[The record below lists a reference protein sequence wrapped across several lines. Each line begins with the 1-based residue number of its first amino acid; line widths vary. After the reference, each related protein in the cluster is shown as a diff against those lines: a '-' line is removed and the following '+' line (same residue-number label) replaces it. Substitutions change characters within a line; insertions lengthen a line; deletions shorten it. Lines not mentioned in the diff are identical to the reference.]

1 MAQSSKFLRL
11 DEDILMEFMYH
22 DQHVDYVDD
31 AKIEN
36 DDNGS
41 QFKFLNTISN
51 DPSSSRFLIH
61 ELGADVVNFSV
72 KIQDGYVFIN
82 DFSSRQLI
90 LKNGKT
96 YKFNLS
102 DSSIDNISGFSI
114 NGSTTQLI
122 GNTYI
127 YTPGTNGKFQYEYEN
142 ISGDASTGGE
152 INVGNRAN
160 PLFAEPEQETGNS
173 IKTATGE
180 VGRYYGVP
188 SQYDGKWGLIKN
200 SLGYL
205 DSSEWNGTDSSLSN
219 VSDNIVGDVWY
230 DTIRL
235 HLKTGFSFS
244 ARGKEGFM
252 FQVKIKRNSGVYNY
266 FTSIVYLNHSNFE
279 ISNPNSFVLG
289 DTSYSKYIQI
299 KVPSLIH
306 FQDSTKNKDFHDA
319 FFGTGQDATSG
330 SNNYEI
336 SLKLINSIV
345 EENGNEYVNVE
356 DTVDTTVSREDEYL
370 DISANIEE
378 VAGMD
383 YFQVYG
389 TKDGSRQGFENYI
402 NRRLQT
408 TSDDIII
415 FHDIELSE
423 QIGLD
428 FLDTSSMTFTQTAN
442 YEAPIP
448 FRPIIFNA
456 GIASSFYIRHTMRIY
471 NETDNT
477 QIIKVATMTSY
488 NTKKYGTR
496 MEKINIRN
504 VDPTIIYNKLPNTTV
519 NRELNQFVNSIRPT
533 VGETKYVPVA
543 LDTYGILASINNVST
558 DLTESEAIG
567 EIKFVEEG
575 DASITLSNVSD
586 NFIKFIIGKTVGSGQ
601 TKVVSLVSAEN
612 IVLIIKSG
620 KSEKRIMH
628 DPSFPNVD
636 LGLGE
641 VFFKIPKLT
650 AQGLYNATT
659 DGMVNGKFYINIK
672 NGETE
677 SLLFHGKV
685 KTI

>member
-11 DEDILMEFMYH
+11 DDDILMEFMYH
-22 DQHVDYVDD
+22 DQNIDYVDD
-31 AKIEN
+31 ARIEN

-41 QFKFLNTISN
+41 QFKFLNTEANN
-51 DPSSSRFLIH
+51 DSASRFLIH

-82 DFSSRQLI
+82 DFASRQLV

-102 DSSIDNISGFSI
+102 DPTIDNINGFTI
-114 NGSTTQLI
+114 NGSTTQLL
-122 GNTYI
+122 GNTFV
-127 YTPGTNGKFQYEYEN
+127 YTPGANGKFEYSYEN
-142 ISGDASTGGE
+142 LAGDSVRGGE

-188 SQYDGKWGLIKN
+188 SEYDGKWALLKN
-200 SLGYL
+200 DLGYL
-205 DSSEWNGTDSSLSN
+205 DSSTWNGTDSSLAN

-235 HLKTGFSFS
+235 HLKTGFSFA

-252 FQVKIKRNSGVYNY
+252 FQVKVKRESGVYNY

-306 FQDSTKNKDFHDA
+306 FDDTTKNEDFHDA
-319 FFGTGQDATSG
+319 FFGSGADALLNSA
-330 SNNYEI
+330 NYEI
-336 SLKLINSIV
+336 SLKLINTIT
-345 EENGNEYVNVE
+345 EENGFEYINVE
-356 DTVDTTVSREDEYL
+356 DTLDTTVAMEDEYL

-378 VAGMD
+378 VEDMD

-402 NRRLQT
+402 NTRLQT
-408 TSDDIII
+408 SSDDIII
-415 FHDIELSE
+415 FHDIEVSE

-456 GIASSFYIRHTMRIY
+456 SIASSFYIRHTMRIY

-496 MEKINIRN
+496 MEKINLRN

-519 NRELNQFVNSIRPT
+519 NRELNQFVNSIRPS

-543 LDTYGILASINNVST
+543 LDTYGILASATNVKT
-558 DLTESEAIG
+558 DLTEVE
-567 EIKFVEEG
+567 ELDNIKFFEEG
-575 DASITLSNVSD
+575 EATVRLSKVSD
-586 NFIKFIIGKTVGSGQ
+586 NFVKFNIAQPDGEDK
-601 TKVVSLVSAEN
+601 KAVSLVSAEN
-612 IVLIIKSG
+612 IILIIKSG
-620 KSEKRIMH
+620 SIEKRIPH
-628 DPSFPNVD
+628 DPSFPNID

-641 VFFKIPKLT
+641 VFFKIPKDT
-650 AQGLYNATT
+650 AVRFDRKDANAKS
-659 DGMVNGKFYINIK
+659 DNFYINIK

-677 SLLFHGKV
+677 SLLYYGKV
-685 KTI
+685 DII

>member
-11 DEDILMEFMYH
+11 DDDILMEFMYH
-22 DQHVDYVDD
+22 DQNIDYVDD

-41 QFKFLNTISN
+41 QFKFLNTEASN
-51 DPSSSRFLIH
+51 DSASRFLIH

-82 DFSSRQLI
+82 DFASRQLV

-102 DSSIDNISGFSI
+102 DSTIDNIAGFTI

-122 GNTYI
+122 GNTYV
-127 YTPGTNGKFQYEYEN
+127 YTPGTNGRFEYLYEN
-142 ISGDASTGGE
+142 LAGDTFKGGE

-188 SQYDGKWGLIKN
+188 SNSDGKWALLKN
-200 SLGYL
+200 DLAYL
-205 DSSEWNGTDSSLSN
+205 DNSQWNGTDSSLAN
-219 VSDNIVGDVWY
+219 VDDNIVGDVWY

-235 HLKTGFSFS
+235 HLKTGFSFA

-252 FQVKIKRNSGVYNY
+252 FQVKVKRESGVYNY

-299 KVPSLIH
+299 KVPSLIY
-306 FQDSTKNKDFHDA
+306 FDVSTKNKDFHDA
-319 FFGTGQDATSG
+319 FFGENEDAILDST
-330 SNNYEI
+330 NYEI
-336 SLKLINSIV
+336 SLKLINTLTEEGNV
-345 EENGNEYVNVE
+345 EYINVE
-356 DTVDTTVSREDEYL
+356 DTIDVTVSREDEYL
-370 DISANIEE
+370 DIAANIEE
-378 VAGMD
+378 VEDMD

-402 NRRLQT
+402 NGRIQT
-408 TSDDIII
+408 SSDDIII
-415 FHDIELSE
+415 FHDIEVSE

-456 GIASSFYIRHTMRIY
+456 SIASSFYIRHTMRIY

-496 MEKINIRN
+496 MEKINLRN

-519 NRELNQFVNSIRPT
+519 NRELNQFVNSIRPS

-543 LDTYGILASINNVST
+543 LDTYGILASATNVTT
-558 DLTESEAIG
+558 DLTESE
-567 EIKFVEEG
+567 ELDNIKFFEEG
-575 DASITLSNVSD
+575 KATISLSKVSD
-586 NFIKFIIGKTVGSGQ
+586 NFVKFNIAQPFGDDK
-601 TKVVSLVSAEN
+601 KAVSLVSAEN

-620 KSEKRIMH
+620 ATEQRMTH
-628 DPSFPNVD
+628 DPSFPNID

-641 VFFKIPKLT
+641 VFFKIPKTT
-650 AQGLYNATT
+650 AVRFDKT
-659 DGMVNGKFYINIK
+659 DTNKFEDKFYINIK

-677 SLLFHGKV
+677 SLLYHGKV
-685 KTI
+685 EII

>member
-11 DEDILMEFMYH
+11 DDDILMEFMYH
-22 DQHVDYVDD
+22 DQNVDYVDD

-41 QFKFLNTISN
+41 QFKFLNTEASN
-51 DPSSSRFLIH
+51 DSASRFLIH

-82 DFSSRQLI
+82 DFASRQLV

-102 DSSIDNISGFSI
+102 DSSIDNIAGFTI

-122 GNTYI
+122 GNTYT
-127 YTPGTNGKFQYEYEN
+127 YTPGTNGRFEYSYEN
-142 ISGDASTGGE
+142 LAGDTFKGGE

-188 SQYDGKWGLIKN
+188 SNSDGKWALLKN
-200 SLGYL
+200 DLAYL
-205 DSSEWNGTDSSLSN
+205 DSSSWNGTDSSLAN
-219 VSDNIVGDVWY
+219 VDDNIVGDVWY

-235 HLKTGFSFS
+235 HLKTGFSFA

-252 FQVKIKRNSGVYNY
+252 FQVKAKRESGVYNY

-299 KVPSLIH
+299 KVPSLIY
-306 FQDSTKNKDFHDA
+306 FDVSTKNKDFHDA
-319 FFGTGQDATSG
+319 FFGENEDAILDST
-330 SNNYEI
+330 NYEI
-336 SLKLINSIV
+336 SLKLINTLT
-345 EENGNEYVNVE
+345 EEGDIEYINVE
-356 DTVDTTVSREDEYL
+356 DTIDVTVSKEDEYL
-370 DISANIEE
+370 DIAANIEE
-378 VAGMD
+378 VEDMD

-402 NRRLQT
+402 NGRIQT
-408 TSDDIII
+408 SSDDIII
-415 FHDIELSE
+415 FHDIEVSE

-448 FRPIIFNA
+448 FRPIIFNS

-496 MEKINIRN
+496 MEKINLRN
-504 VDPTIIYNKLPNTTV
+504 VDPTVIYNKLPNTTV
-519 NRELNQFVNSIRPT
+519 NRELNQFVNSIRPS

-543 LDTYGILASINNVST
+543 LDTYGILASATNVTT
-558 DLTESEAIG
+558 DLTESEELDNI
-567 EIKFVEEG
+567 EFFEEG
-575 DASITLSNVSD
+575 KATISLSKVSD
-586 NFIKFIIGKTVGSGQ
+586 NFVKFNIAQPSGDD
-601 TKVVSLVSAEN
+601 KKAVSLVSAEN

-620 KSEKRIMH
+620 TVEQRVVH
-628 DPSFPNVD
+628 DPSFPNID

-641 VFFKIPKLT
+641 VFFKIPKTT
-650 AQGLYNATT
+650 AVRFDKT
-659 DGMVNGKFYINIK
+659 DTNKFEDKFYINIK

-677 SLLFHGKV
+677 SLLYHGKV
-685 KTI
+685 EII

>member
-11 DEDILMEFMYH
+11 DDDILMEFMYH
-22 DQHVDYVDD
+22 DQHIDYVDD
-31 AKIEN
+31 ARIEN

-41 QFKFLNTISN
+41 QFKFLNTEVN
-51 DPSSSRFLIH
+51 NPSASRFLIH
-61 ELGADVVNFSV
+61 ELGSDVVNFSV
-72 KIQDGYVFIN
+72 KVINGYVYIN
-82 DFSSRQLI
+82 DFASRQLV

-96 YKFNLS
+96 YKFDLS
-102 DSSIDNISGFSI
+102 DASIDNIAGFSI

-122 GNTYI
+122 GSTYI
-127 YTPGTNGKFQYEYEN
+127 YTPGLNGKFEYTYEN
-142 ISGDASTGGE
+142 LSGEIISGGE

-180 VGRYYGVP
+180 VGRYYAVP
-188 SQYDGKWGLIKN
+188 SSFDGKWGLLKN
-200 SLGYL
+200 DLAYL

-219 VSDNIVGDVWY
+219 VSDTVVDAVYY

-235 HLKTGFSFS
+235 HLKTGFSFG

-252 FQVKIKRNSGVYNY
+252 FQVKVKRQNGTENY

-299 KVPSLIH
+299 KIPSLVH
-306 FQDSTKNKDFHDA
+306 MEDSTKNEDFNEA
-319 FFGTGQDATSG
+319 FFGTGVDSILDGT
-330 SNNYEI
+330 NYDI
-336 SLKLINSIV
+336 SLKLINSIT
-345 EENGNEYVNVE
+345 EEAGIEYINVE
-356 DTVDTTVSREDEYL
+356 DTIDVTVAREDEYL
-370 DISANIEE
+370 DLAANVEE
-378 VAGMD
+378 VEDMD

-402 NRRLQT
+402 NTRLQT
-408 TSDDIII
+408 TNDDIII
-415 FHDIELSE
+415 FHDIEVSE

-428 FLDTSSMTFTQTAN
+428 FLDTSFMTFTQTAN

-456 GIASSFYIRHTMRIY
+456 NIASAFFIRHTMRIY

-477 QIIKVATMTSY
+477 QIIKVSTMTST

-496 MEKINIRN
+496 MEKINLRN

-533 VGETKYVPVA
+533 IGETKYVPVA
-543 LDTYGILASINNVST
+543 LETYNISASASNVNTDST
-558 DLTESEAIG
+558 EA
-567 EIKFVEEG
+567 EELNRIKFYG
-575 DASITLSNVSD
+575 KGKTTLNLSKVSD
-586 NFIKFIIGKTVGSGQ
+586 NFIKFNIVQRSKEGNKA
-601 TKVVSLVSAEN
+601 VSLVSAEN
-612 IVLIIKSG
+612 IILVIKSG
-620 KSEKRIMH
+620 RTEQRIAH

-641 VFFKIPKLT
+641 VFFKVPRST
-650 AQGLYNATT
+650 AVRFDQEDTNKFS
-659 DGMVNGKFYINIK
+659 DKFYINIK

-677 SLLFHGKV
+677 SLLYYGKV
-685 KTI
+685 NII

>member
-11 DEDILMEFMYH
+11 DDDILMEFMYH
-22 DQHVDYVDD
+22 DQNVDYVDD
-31 AKIEN
+31 ARIEN

-41 QFKFLNTISN
+41 QFKFLNTEASN
-51 DPSSSRFLIH
+51 DSASRFLIH

-82 DFSSRQLI
+82 DFASRQLV

-102 DSSIDNISGFSI
+102 DSTIDNINGFTI

-127 YTPGTNGKFQYEYEN
+127 YTPGANGRFEYSYEN
-142 ISGDASTGGE
+142 LEGDSLKGGE

-188 SQYDGKWGLIKN
+188 SNSDGKWALLKN
-200 SLGYL
+200 NLAYL
-205 DSSEWNGTDSSLSN
+205 DNPQWNGTDSSLAN
-219 VSDNIVGDVWY
+219 VDDNIVGDVWY

-235 HLKTGFSFS
+235 HLKTGFSFA

-252 FQVKIKRNSGVYNY
+252 FQVKVKRESGIYNY

-306 FQDSTKNKDFHDA
+306 FDDTTKNEDFHDA
-319 FFGTGQDATSG
+319 FFGSGEDALLS
-330 SNNYEI
+330 SANYEI
-336 SLKLINSIV
+336 SLKLINTITEEGNV
-345 EENGNEYVNVE
+345 EYINVE
-356 DTVDTTVSREDEYL
+356 DTIDVTVSKEDEYL
-370 DISANIEE
+370 DIAANVEE
-378 VAGMD
+378 VEDMD

-402 NRRLQT
+402 NGRIQT
-408 TSDDIII
+408 SSDDIII
-415 FHDIELSE
+415 FHDIEISE

-448 FRPIIFNA
+448 FRPIIFNSS
-456 GIASSFYIRHTMRIY
+456 IASSFYIRHTMRIY

-496 MEKINIRN
+496 MEKINLRN

-519 NRELNQFVNSIRPT
+519 NRELNQFVNSIRPS

-543 LDTYGILASINNVST
+543 LDTYGILASATNVTT
-558 DLTESEAIG
+558 DLTESEELDSIEFFKEG
-567 EIKFVEEG
+567 EATV
-575 DASITLSNVSD
+575 SLSKVSD
-586 NFIKFIIGKTVGSGQ
+586 NFVKFNIAQPDGEDK
-601 TKVVSLVSAEN
+601 KAVSLVSAEN
-612 IVLIIKSG
+612 IILVIKSG
-620 KSEKRIMH
+620 VTEKRISH
-628 DPSFPNVD
+628 DPSFPNID

-641 VFFKIPKLT
+641 VFFKIPKST
-650 AQGLYNATT
+650 AVRFDRKDTNIYS
-659 DGMVNGKFYINIK
+659 DKFYINIK

-677 SLLFHGKV
+677 SLLYHGKV
-685 KTI
+685 EII

>member
-11 DEDILMEFMYH
+11 DDDILMEFMYH
-22 DQHVDYVDD
+22 DQNVDYVDD

-41 QFKFLNTISN
+41 QFKFLNTEASN
-51 DPSSSRFLIH
+51 DSASRFLIH

-72 KIQDGYVFIN
+72 KVQDGYVFIN
-82 DFSSRQLI
+82 DFASRQLV

-102 DSSIDNISGFSI
+102 DSTIDNITGFTI

-122 GNTYI
+122 GNTYV
-127 YTPGTNGKFQYEYEN
+127 YTPGANGRFEYSYQN
-142 ISGDASTGGE
+142 LAGDNVRGGE

-188 SQYDGKWGLIKN
+188 SDSDGKWALLKN
-200 SLGYL
+200 DLAYL
-205 DSSEWNGTDSSLSN
+205 DNSQWNGTDSSLAN
-219 VSDNIVGDVWY
+219 VDDNIVGDVWY

-235 HLKTGFSFS
+235 HLRTGFSFA

-252 FQVKIKRNSGVYNY
+252 FQVKVKRESGVYNY

-289 DTSYSKYIQI
+289 DTSYSKYVQI
-299 KVPSLIH
+299 KVPSLVH
-306 FQDSTKNKDFHDA
+306 FDDTTKNEDFHDA
-319 FFGTGQDATSG
+319 FFGSGQDSILNSA
-330 SNNYEI
+330 NYEI
-336 SLKLINSIV
+336 SLKLINTVTEEGNV
-345 EENGNEYVNVE
+345 EYINVE
-356 DTVDTTVSREDEYL
+356 DTIDTTVAREDEYL
-370 DISANIEE
+370 DIAANVEE
-378 VAGMD
+378 VEDMD

-402 NRRLQT
+402 NGRIQT
-408 TSDDIII
+408 SSDDIII
-415 FHDIELSE
+415 FHDIEVSE

-448 FRPIIFNA
+448 FRPIIFNSS
-456 GIASSFYIRHTMRIY
+456 IASSFYIRHTMRIY

-496 MEKINIRN
+496 MEKINLRN

-519 NRELNQFVNSIRPT
+519 NRELNQFVNSIRPS

-543 LDTYGILASINNVST
+543 LDTYGILASATNVTT
-558 DLTESEAIG
+558 DLTESE
-567 EIKFVEEG
+567 ELDNIKFFEEG
-575 DASITLSNVSD
+575 KATISLSKVSD
-586 NFIKFIIGKTVGSGQ
+586 NFVKFNIAQPSGDD
-601 TKVVSLVSAEN
+601 KKAVSLVSAEN
-612 IVLIIKSG
+612 IILIIKSG
-620 KSEKRIMH
+620 SIEQRIAH
-628 DPSFPNVD
+628 DPSFPNID

-641 VFFKIPKLT
+641 VFFKIPKGT
-650 AQGLYNATT
+650 AVRFDKKDANVFE
-659 DGMVNGKFYINIK
+659 DKFYINIK

-677 SLLFHGKV
+677 SLLYHGKV
-685 KTI
+685 EIV

>member
-1 MAQSSKFLRL
+1 
-11 DEDILMEFMYH
+11 MEFMYH
-22 DQHVDYVDD
+22 DQNVDYVDD

-41 QFKFLNTISN
+41 QFKFLNTEASN
-51 DPSSSRFLIH
+51 DSASRFLIH

-72 KIQDGYVFIN
+72 KVQDGYVFIN
-82 DFSSRQLI
+82 DFASRQLV

-102 DSSIDNISGFSI
+102 DSTIDNITGFTI

-122 GNTYI
+122 GNTYV
-127 YTPGTNGKFQYEYEN
+127 YTPGANGRFEYSYQN
-142 ISGDASTGGE
+142 LAGDNVRGGE

-188 SQYDGKWGLIKN
+188 SDSDGKWALLKN
-200 SLGYL
+200 DLAYL
-205 DSSEWNGTDSSLSN
+205 DNSQWNGTDSSLAN
-219 VSDNIVGDVWY
+219 VDDNIVGDVWY

-235 HLKTGFSFS
+235 HLRTGFSFA

-252 FQVKIKRNSGVYNY
+252 FQVKVKRESGVYNY

-289 DTSYSKYIQI
+289 DTSYSKYVQI
-299 KVPSLIH
+299 KVPSLVH
-306 FQDSTKNKDFHDA
+306 FDDTTKNEDFHDA
-319 FFGTGQDATSG
+319 FFGSGQDSILNSA
-330 SNNYEI
+330 NYEI
-336 SLKLINSIV
+336 SLKLINTVTEEGNV
-345 EENGNEYVNVE
+345 EYINVE
-356 DTVDTTVSREDEYL
+356 DTIDTTVAREDEYL
-370 DISANIEE
+370 DIAANVEE
-378 VAGMD
+378 VEDMD

-402 NRRLQT
+402 NGRIQT
-408 TSDDIII
+408 SSDDIII
-415 FHDIELSE
+415 FHDIEVSE

-448 FRPIIFNA
+448 FRPIIFNSS
-456 GIASSFYIRHTMRIY
+456 IASSFYIRHTMRIY

-496 MEKINIRN
+496 MEKINLRN

-519 NRELNQFVNSIRPT
+519 NRELNQFVNSIRPS

-543 LDTYGILASINNVST
+543 LDTYGILASATNVTT
-558 DLTESEAIG
+558 DLTESE
-567 EIKFVEEG
+567 ELDNIKFFEEG
-575 DASITLSNVSD
+575 KATISLSKVSD
-586 NFIKFIIGKTVGSGQ
+586 NFVKFNIAQPSGDD
-601 TKVVSLVSAEN
+601 KKAVSLVSAEN
-612 IVLIIKSG
+612 IILIIKSG
-620 KSEKRIMH
+620 SIEQRIAH
-628 DPSFPNVD
+628 DPSFPNID

-641 VFFKIPKLT
+641 VFFKIPKGT
-650 AQGLYNATT
+650 AVRFDKKDANVFE
-659 DGMVNGKFYINIK
+659 DKFYINIK

-677 SLLFHGKV
+677 SLLYHGKV
-685 KTI
+685 EIV

>member
-11 DEDILMEFMYH
+11 DDDILMEFMYH
-22 DQHVDYVDD
+22 DQNVDYVDD
-31 AKIEN
+31 ARIEN

-41 QFKFLNTISN
+41 QFKFLNTEASN
-51 DPSSSRFLIH
+51 DSASRFLIH

-82 DFSSRQLI
+82 DFASRQLV

-102 DSSIDNISGFSI
+102 DSTIDNINGFTI

-127 YTPGTNGKFQYEYEN
+127 YTPGANGRFEYSYEN
-142 ISGDASTGGE
+142 LEGDSLKGGE

-188 SQYDGKWGLIKN
+188 SEYDGKWALLKN
-200 SLGYL
+200 DLGYL
-205 DSSEWNGTDSSLSN
+205 DSSSWNGTDSSLAN

-235 HLKTGFSFS
+235 HLKTGFSFD

-252 FQVKIKRNSGVYNY
+252 FQVKVKRESGVYNY

-306 FQDSTKNKDFHDA
+306 FDDTTKNEDFHDA
-319 FFGTGQDATSG
+319 FFGSGEDALLNST
-330 SNNYEI
+330 NYEI
-336 SLKLINSIV
+336 SLKLINTLTEEGGV
-345 EENGNEYVNVE
+345 EYINVE
-356 DTVDTTVSREDEYL
+356 DTIDVTVAMEDEYV
-370 DISANIEE
+370 DIAANVEE
-378 VAGMD
+378 VEDMD

-402 NRRLQT
+402 NGRIQT
-408 TSDDIII
+408 SSDDIII
-415 FHDIELSE
+415 FHDIEVSE

-448 FRPIIFNA
+448 FRPIIFNSD
-456 GIASSFYIRHTMRIY
+456 IASSFYIRHTMRIY

-488 NTKKYGTR
+488 NPKKYGTR
-496 MEKINIRN
+496 MEKINLRN

-519 NRELNQFVNSIRPT
+519 NRELNQFVNSIRPS

-543 LDTYGILASINNVST
+543 LDTYGILASATNVTT
-558 DLTESEAIG
+558 DLTESE
-567 EIKFVEEG
+567 ELDNIKFFSEG
-575 DASITLSNVSD
+575 DATVKLSKVSD
-586 NFIKFIIGKTVGSGQ
+586 NFVKFNIAQPDGDDKKAI
-601 TKVVSLVSAEN
+601 SLVSAEN
-612 IVLIIKSG
+612 IILIITSG
-620 KSEKRIMH
+620 VTEQRISH
-628 DPSFPNVD
+628 DPSFPNID

-641 VFFKIPKLT
+641 VFFKIPKAT
-650 AQGLYNATT
+650 AVRFDKKDTNINP
-659 DGMVNGKFYINIK
+659 DKFYINLK

-677 SLLFHGKV
+677 SLLYHGKV
-685 KTI
+685 EIV

>member
-11 DEDILMEFMYH
+11 DDDILMEFMYH

-41 QFKFLNTISN
+41 QFKFLNTVDGDN
-51 DPSSSRFLIH
+51 SSSRFLIH
-61 ELGADVVNFSV
+61 ELGADVVNFTV
-72 KIQDGYVFIN
+72 KVQNGYVYIN
-82 DFSSRQLI
+82 DFASRQLV

-96 YKFNLS
+96 YKFDLS
-102 DSSIDNISGFSI
+102 DSSIDNPFGFVI
-114 NGSTTQLI
+114 NGSTTQLS

-127 YTPGTNGKFQYEYEN
+127 YTPGSNGRFEYTYTDL
-142 ISGDASTGGE
+142 SSTDAIGGE

-160 PLFAEPEQETGNS
+160 PLFAEPDQETGNS

-180 VGRYYGVP
+180 VGRYYAVP
-188 SQYDGKWGLIKN
+188 SSTSGRWGLLKN
-200 SLGYL
+200 DLAYL
-205 DSSEWNGTDSSLSN
+205 DSSDWNGTDSSVSN
-219 VSDNIVGDVWY
+219 VSDTIVDAVYY

-235 HLKTGFSFS
+235 HLKTGFSFA

-252 FQVKIKRNSGVYNY
+252 FQVKVKRENGNENY

-299 KVPSLIH
+299 RVPSLVH
-306 FQDSTKNKDFHDA
+306 MDDTTKNEDFSEA
-319 FFGTGQDATSG
+319 FFGTGADAIADG
-330 SNNYEI
+330 ANYGI
-336 SLKLINSIV
+336 SLKLINTIT
-345 EENGNEYVNVE
+345 EEGGLEYINVE
-356 DTVDTTVSREDEYL
+356 DTIDVTVAREDEYL
-370 DISANIEE
+370 DIAANVEE
-378 VAGMD
+378 VEDMD

-402 NRRLQT
+402 NTRLQT
-408 TSDDIII
+408 SNDDIII
-415 FHDIELSE
+415 FHDIEVSE

-428 FLDTSSMTFTQTAN
+428 FLDTSFMTFTQTAN
-442 YEAPIP
+442 YEDPIP

-456 GIASSFYIRHTMRIY
+456 NIASSFFIRHTMRIY

-477 QIIKVATMTSY
+477 QIIKVSTMTST

-496 MEKINIRN
+496 MEKINLRN
-504 VDPTIIYNKLPNTTV
+504 VDPTIIYNKLPNTAV

-543 LDTYGILASINNVST
+543 LDTYGILASANNVNT
-558 DLTESEAIG
+558 DLTESSELDK
-567 EIKFVEEG
+567 IKFYAKGKV
-575 DASITLSNVSD
+575 TLNLSKVSD
-586 NFIKFIIGKTVGSGQ
+586 NFIKFTIAQPSSEGNRA
-601 TKVVSLVSAEN
+601 VSLVSAEN
-612 IVLIIKSG
+612 IVLVIKSG
-620 KSEKRIMH
+620 RTEQRIVH

-641 VFFKIPKLT
+641 VFFKVPKAT
-650 AQGLYNATT
+650 AVRFDQEDTNKFS
-659 DGMVNGKFYINIK
+659 DKFYINIK

-677 SLLFHGKV
+677 SLLYHGKV
-685 KTI
+685 NII

>member
-11 DEDILMEFMYH
+11 DDDILMEFMYH
-22 DQHVDYVDD
+22 DQNIDYVDD

-41 QFKFLNTISN
+41 QFKFLNTEASN
-51 DPSSSRFLIH
+51 DSASRFLIH

-82 DFSSRQLI
+82 DFASRQLV

-102 DSSIDNISGFSI
+102 DSTIDNIAGFTI

-122 GNTYI
+122 GNTYV
-127 YTPGTNGKFQYEYEN
+127 YTPGTNGRFEYSYEN
-142 ISGDASTGGE
+142 LAGDTFKGGE

-188 SQYDGKWGLIKN
+188 SNSDGKWALLKN
-200 SLGYL
+200 DLAYL
-205 DSSEWNGTDSSLSN
+205 DNSQWNGTDSSLAN
-219 VSDNIVGDVWY
+219 VDDNIVGDVWY

-235 HLKTGFSFS
+235 HLKTGFSFA

-252 FQVKIKRNSGVYNY
+252 FQVKVKRESGVYNY

-299 KVPSLIH
+299 KVPSLIY
-306 FQDSTKNKDFHDA
+306 FDVSTKNKDFHDA
-319 FFGTGQDATSG
+319 FFGENEDAILDST
-330 SNNYEI
+330 NYEI
-336 SLKLINSIV
+336 SLKLINTLTEEGNV
-345 EENGNEYVNVE
+345 EYINVE
-356 DTVDTTVSREDEYL
+356 DTIDVTVSREDEYL
-370 DISANIEE
+370 DIAANIEE
-378 VAGMD
+378 VEDMD

-402 NRRLQT
+402 NGRIQT
-408 TSDDIII
+408 SSDDIII
-415 FHDIELSE
+415 FHDIEVSE

-456 GIASSFYIRHTMRIY
+456 SIASSFYIRHTMRIY

-496 MEKINIRN
+496 MEKINLRN

-519 NRELNQFVNSIRPT
+519 NRELNQFVNSIRPS

-543 LDTYGILASINNVST
+543 LDTYGILASATNVTT
-558 DLTESEAIG
+558 DLTESEELDNI
-567 EIKFVEEG
+567 EFFEEG
-575 DASITLSNVSD
+575 KATISLSKVSD
-586 NFIKFIIGKTVGSGQ
+586 NFVKFNIAQPSGDD
-601 TKVVSLVSAEN
+601 KKAVSLVSAEN

-620 KSEKRIMH
+620 ATEQRMTH
-628 DPSFPNVD
+628 DPSFPNID

-641 VFFKIPKLT
+641 VFFKIPKTT
-650 AQGLYNATT
+650 AVRFDKT
-659 DGMVNGKFYINIK
+659 DTNKFEDKFYINIK

-677 SLLFHGKV
+677 SLLYHGKV
-685 KTI
+685 EII

>member
-11 DEDILMEFMYH
+11 DDDILMEFMYH
-22 DQHVDYVDD
+22 DQNVDFVDD

-41 QFKFLNTISN
+41 QFKFLNTDASN
-51 DPSSSRFLIH
+51 DSASRFLIH
-61 ELGADVVNFSV
+61 ELGSDVVNFTV
-72 KIQDGYVFIN
+72 KVQNGYVYIN
-82 DFSSRQLI
+82 DFAARQLI

-96 YKFNLS
+96 YKFDLS
-102 DSSIDNISGFSI
+102 NASIDNVNGFVI

-122 GNTYI
+122 GTTYI
-127 YTPGTNGKFQYEYEN
+127 YTPGNNGKFEYTYTTADGTAIN
-142 ISGDASTGGE
+142 GGE

-160 PLFAEPEQETGNS
+160 PLFAEPDQETGNS

-180 VGRYYGVP
+180 VGRYYAVP
-188 SQYDGKWGLIKN
+188 SPSSGKWALLKN
-200 SLGYL
+200 DLAYL
-205 DSSEWNGTDSSLSN
+205 DSTEWNGSDSSIQN
-219 VSDNIVGDVWY
+219 VDDTVVDAVWY

-235 HLKTGFSFS
+235 HLRTGFSFA

-252 FQVKIKRNSGVYNY
+252 FQVKVKRNSGIENY

-289 DTSYSKYIQI
+289 DTSYSKYVQI
-299 KVPSLIH
+299 RVPSLVH
-306 FQDSTKNKDFHDA
+306 MDDTTKNEDFRDA
-319 FFGTGQDATSG
+319 FFGAGDDLPIDTA
-330 SNNYEI
+330 NYEI
-336 SLKLINSIV
+336 SLKLINSLTT
-345 EENGNEYVNVE
+345 EGDNEYINVE
-356 DTVDTTVSREDEYL
+356 DTIDVTVAREDEYL
-370 DISANIEE
+370 DIAANVEE
-378 VAGMD
+378 VEDMD

-402 NRRLQT
+402 NTRLQT
-408 TSDDIII
+408 SNDDIII
-415 FHDIELSE
+415 FHDIEVSE

-448 FRPIIFNA
+448 FRPIIFNSN
-456 GIASSFYIRHTMRIY
+456 IASAFFIRHTMRIY

-477 QIIKVATMTSY
+477 QIIKVSTMTST

-496 MEKINIRN
+496 MEKINLRN
-504 VDPTIIYNKLPNTTV
+504 VDPTVIYNKLPNTAV

-543 LDTYGILASINNVST
+543 LDTYGILASVSNVNV
-558 DLTESEAIG
+558 DLTEASELDTV
-567 EIKFVEEG
+567 KFYEEG
-575 DASITLSNVSD
+575 KATLKLSKVSD
-586 NFIKFIIGKTVGSGQ
+586 NFVKFSIAQPSGEGN
-601 TKVVSLVSAEN
+601 KAVSLVSAEN

-620 KSEKRIMH
+620 QTEQRIVH
-628 DPSFPNVD
+628 DPSFPNID

-641 VFFKIPKLT
+641 VFFKIPKAT
-650 AQGLYNATT
+650 AVRFDQEDTNKVS
-659 DGMVNGKFYINIK
+659 DKFYVNIK

-677 SLLFHGKV
+677 SLLYHGKV
-685 KTI
+685 NIV

>member
-11 DEDILMEFMYH
+11 DDDILMEFMYH
-22 DQHVDYVDD
+22 DQNIDYVDD

-41 QFKFLNTISN
+41 QFKFLNTEANN
-51 DPSSSRFLIH
+51 DSASRFLIH

-72 KIQDGYVFIN
+72 KVQDGYVFIN
-82 DFSSRQLI
+82 DFASRQLV

-102 DSSIDNISGFSI
+102 DSTIDNISGFTI
-114 NGSTTQLI
+114 NGSTTQLL
-122 GNTYI
+122 GSTFI
-127 YTPGTNGKFQYEYEN
+127 YTPGANGKFEYSYEN
-142 ISGDASTGGE
+142 LAGDNLRGGE

-188 SQYDGKWGLIKN
+188 SEYDGKWALLKN
-200 SLGYL
+200 NLAYL
-205 DSSEWNGTDSSLSN
+205 DSSVWNGTDSSLAN

-235 HLKTGFSFS
+235 HLKTGFSFA
-244 ARGKEGFM
+244 ARNKEGFM
-252 FQVKIKRNSGVYNY
+252 FQVKVKRESGVYNY

-306 FQDSTKNKDFHDA
+306 FNDTTKNEDFHDA
-319 FFGTGQDATSG
+319 FFGSGTDALLS
-330 SNNYEI
+330 SANYEI
-336 SLKLINSIV
+336 SLKLISTITEEAGV
-345 EENGNEYVNVE
+345 EYINVE
-356 DTVDTTVSREDEYL
+356 DTLDTTVAMEDEYL
-370 DISANIEE
+370 DISANVEE
-378 VAGMD
+378 VEGMD

-402 NRRLQT
+402 NTRLQT

-415 FHDIELSE
+415 FHDIEVSE

-456 GIASSFYIRHTMRIY
+456 SIASSFYIRHTMRIY

-477 QIIKVATMTSY
+477 QIIKVSTMTSF

-496 MEKINIRN
+496 MEKINLRN

-519 NRELNQFVNSIRPT
+519 NRELNQFVNSIRPS

-543 LDTYGILASINNVST
+543 LDTYGILASATNVQT
-558 DLTESEAIG
+558 DLTE
-567 EIKFVEEG
+567 VEEL
-575 DASITLSNVSD
+575 DNITFFEEGEATVKLSKVSD
-586 NFIKFIIGKTVGSGQ
+586 NFVKFNIAQPDGEDK
-601 TKVVSLVSAEN
+601 KAVSLVSAEN
-612 IVLIIKSG
+612 IILIIKSG
-620 KSEKRIMH
+620 SIEKRIPH

-641 VFFKIPKLT
+641 VFFKIPKDT
-650 AQGLYNATT
+650 AVRFDKEDANANS
-659 DGMVNGKFYINIK
+659 DKFYINIK

-677 SLLFHGKV
+677 SLLYYGKV
-685 KTI
+685 NII

>member
-11 DEDILMEFMYH
+11 DDDILMEFMYH
-22 DQHVDYVDD
+22 DQNVDYVDD
-31 AKIEN
+31 ARIEN

-41 QFKFLNTISN
+41 QFKFLNTEASN
-51 DPSSSRFLIH
+51 DSASRFLIH

-82 DFSSRQLI
+82 DFASRQLV

-102 DSSIDNISGFSI
+102 DSTIDNINGFTI

-127 YTPGTNGKFQYEYEN
+127 YTPGANGRFEYSYEN
-142 ISGDASTGGE
+142 LEGDSLKGGE

-188 SQYDGKWGLIKN
+188 SNSDGKWALLKN
-200 SLGYL
+200 DLAYL
-205 DSSEWNGTDSSLSN
+205 DNPQWNGTDSSLAN
-219 VSDNIVGDVWY
+219 VDDNIVGDVWY

-235 HLKTGFSFS
+235 HLKTGFSFA

-252 FQVKIKRNSGVYNY
+252 FQVKVKRESGIYNY

-306 FQDSTKNKDFHDA
+306 FDDTTKNEDFHDA
-319 FFGTGQDATSG
+319 FFGSGEDALLS
-330 SNNYEI
+330 SANYEI
-336 SLKLINSIV
+336 SLKLINTITEEGNV
-345 EENGNEYVNVE
+345 EYINVE
-356 DTVDTTVSREDEYL
+356 DTIDVTVSKEDEYL
-370 DISANIEE
+370 DIAANVEE
-378 VAGMD
+378 VEDMD

-389 TKDGSRQGFENYI
+389 TKDGSRLGFENYI
-402 NRRLQT
+402 NGRIQT
-408 TSDDIII
+408 SSDDIII
-415 FHDIELSE
+415 FHDIEISE

-448 FRPIIFNA
+448 FRPIIFNSS
-456 GIASSFYIRHTMRIY
+456 IASSFYIRHTMRIY

-496 MEKINIRN
+496 MEKINLRN

-519 NRELNQFVNSIRPT
+519 NRELNQFVNSIRPS
-533 VGETKYVPVA
+533 VGETKYVPP
-543 LDTYGILASINNVST
+543 
-558 DLTESEAIG
+558 TEG
-567 EIKFVEEG
+567 
-575 DASITLSNVSD
+575 
-586 NFIKFIIGKTVGSGQ
+586 
-601 TKVVSLVSAEN
+601 
-612 IVLIIKSG
+612 
-620 KSEKRIMH
+620 
-628 DPSFPNVD
+628 P
-636 LGLGE
+636 
-641 VFFKIPKLT
+641 
-650 AQGLYNATT
+650 Y
-659 DGMVNGKFYINIK
+659 
-672 NGETE
+672 
-677 SLLFHGKV
+677 
-685 KTI
+685 

>member
-11 DEDILMEFMYH
+11 DDDILMEFMYH
-22 DQHVDYVDD
+22 DQNVDFVDD

-41 QFKFLNTISN
+41 QFKFLNTDATN
-51 DPSSSRFLIH
+51 DSASRFLIH
-61 ELGADVVNFSV
+61 ELGSDVVNFTV
-72 KIQDGYVFIN
+72 KVQNGYVYIN
-82 DFSSRQLI
+82 DFASRQLI

-96 YKFNLS
+96 YKFDLS
-102 DSSIDNISGFSI
+102 DPSIDNVNGFVI

-122 GNTYI
+122 GTTYI
-127 YTPGTNGKFQYEYEN
+127 YTPGNNGRFEYTYTTVDGTAIN
-142 ISGDASTGGE
+142 GGE

-160 PLFAEPEQETGNS
+160 PLFAEPDQETGNS

-180 VGRYYGVP
+180 VGRYYAVP
-188 SQYDGKWGLIKN
+188 SPSSGKWALLKN
-200 SLGYL
+200 DLGYL
-205 DSSEWNGTDSSLSN
+205 DSTEWNGSDSSIQN
-219 VSDNIVGDVWY
+219 VDDTVVDAVWY

-235 HLKTGFSFS
+235 HLKTGFSFA

-252 FQVKIKRNSGVYNY
+252 FQVKVKRDSGVENY

-289 DTSYSKYIQI
+289 DTSYSKYVQI
-299 KVPSLIH
+299 RVPSLIH
-306 FQDSTKNKDFHDA
+306 MDDTTKNEDFRDA
-319 FFGTGQDATSG
+319 FFGAGDDLPIDTA
-330 SNNYEI
+330 NYEI
-336 SLKLINSIV
+336 SLKLINSLTT
-345 EENGNEYVNVE
+345 EGDNEYINVE
-356 DTVDTTVSREDEYL
+356 DTIDVTVAREDEYL
-370 DISANIEE
+370 DIAANVEE
-378 VAGMD
+378 VEDMD

-402 NRRLQT
+402 NTRLQT
-408 TSDDIII
+408 SNDDIII
-415 FHDIELSE
+415 FHDIEVSE

-448 FRPIIFNA
+448 FRPIIFNSN
-456 GIASSFYIRHTMRIY
+456 IASAFFIRHTMRIY

-477 QIIKVATMTSY
+477 QIIKVSTMTST

-496 MEKINIRN
+496 MEKINLRN
-504 VDPTIIYNKLPNTTV
+504 VDPTVIYNKLPNTAV

-543 LDTYGILASINNVST
+543 LDTYGILASVSNVNV
-558 DLTESEAIG
+558 DLTEAAELDAV
-567 EIKFVEEG
+567 KFYEEG
-575 DASITLSNVSD
+575 NATLKLSKVSD
-586 NFIKFIIGKTVGSGQ
+586 NFVKFSIAQPSGEGN
-601 TKVVSLVSAEN
+601 KAVSLVSAEN

-620 KSEKRIMH
+620 QTEQRIVH
-628 DPSFPNVD
+628 DPSFPNID

-641 VFFKIPKLT
+641 VFFKIPKAT
-650 AQGLYNATT
+650 AVRFDQEDTNKVS
-659 DGMVNGKFYINIK
+659 DKFYVNIK

-677 SLLFHGKV
+677 SLLYHGKV
-685 KTI
+685 NIV

>member
-11 DEDILMEFMYH
+11 DDDILMEFMYH
-22 DQHVDYVDD
+22 NQNVDYVDD

-41 QFKFLNTISN
+41 QFKFLNTEANN
-51 DPSSSRFLIH
+51 DSASRFLIH

-82 DFSSRQLI
+82 DFASRQLV

-102 DSSIDNISGFSI
+102 DSTIDNITGFTI

-127 YTPGTNGKFQYEYEN
+127 YTPGSNGKFEYSYEN
-142 ISGDASTGGE
+142 LAGDNSRGGE

-188 SQYDGKWGLIKN
+188 SNSDGKWALLKN
-200 SLGYL
+200 DLAYL
-205 DSSEWNGTDSSLSN
+205 DNSQWNGTDSSLAN
-219 VSDNIVGDVWY
+219 VDDSIVGDVWY

-235 HLKTGFSFS
+235 HLRTGFSFA

-252 FQVKIKRNSGVYNY
+252 FQVKVKRESGVYNY

-306 FQDSTKNKDFHDA
+306 FDDTTKNEDFHDA
-319 FFGTGQDATSG
+319 FFGSGQDSILNST
-330 SNNYEI
+330 NYEI
-336 SLKLINSIV
+336 SLKLIDTLT
-345 EENGNEYVNVE
+345 EEANIEYINVE
-356 DTVDTTVSREDEYL
+356 DTIDVTVSREDEYL
-370 DISANIEE
+370 DIAANVEE
-378 VAGMD
+378 VEDMD

-402 NRRLQT
+402 NGRIQT
-408 TSDDIII
+408 SSDDIII
-415 FHDIELSE
+415 FHDIEVSE

-448 FRPIIFNA
+448 FRPIIFNSS
-456 GIASSFYIRHTMRIY
+456 IASSFYIRHTMRIY

-496 MEKINIRN
+496 MEKINLRN

-519 NRELNQFVNSIRPT
+519 NRELNQFVNSIRPS

-543 LDTYGILASINNVST
+543 LDTYGILASATNVTT
-558 DLTESEAIG
+558 DLTESE
-567 EIKFVEEG
+567 ELDNIKFFEEG
-575 DASITLSNVSD
+575 KATISLSKVSD
-586 NFIKFIIGKTVGSGQ
+586 NFVKFNIAQPSGDD
-601 TKVVSLVSAEN
+601 KKAVSLVSAEN
-612 IVLIIKSG
+612 IILIIKSG
-620 KSEKRIMH
+620 SIEQRIAH
-628 DPSFPNVD
+628 DPSFPNID

-641 VFFKIPKLT
+641 VFFKIPKGT
-650 AQGLYNATT
+650 AVRFDKKDANVFE
-659 DGMVNGKFYINIK
+659 DKFYINIK

-677 SLLFHGKV
+677 SLLYHGKV
-685 KTI
+685 EIV

>member
-11 DEDILMEFMYH
+11 DDDILMEFMYH
-22 DQHVDYVDD
+22 DQNIDYVDD

-41 QFKFLNTISN
+41 QFKFLNTEASN
-51 DPSSSRFLIH
+51 DSASRFLIH

-82 DFSSRQLI
+82 DFASRQLV

-102 DSSIDNISGFSI
+102 DSTIDNIAGFTI

-122 GNTYI
+122 GNTYV
-127 YTPGTNGKFQYEYEN
+127 YTPGTNGRFEYSYEN
-142 ISGDASTGGE
+142 LAGDTFKGGE

-188 SQYDGKWGLIKN
+188 SNSDGKWALLKN
-200 SLGYL
+200 DLAYL
-205 DSSEWNGTDSSLSN
+205 DNSQWNGTDSSLAN
-219 VSDNIVGDVWY
+219 VDDNIVGDVWY

-235 HLKTGFSFS
+235 HLKTGFSFA

-252 FQVKIKRNSGVYNY
+252 FHVKVKRESGVYNY

-299 KVPSLIH
+299 KVPSLIY
-306 FQDSTKNKDFHDA
+306 FDVSTKNKDFHDA
-319 FFGTGQDATSG
+319 FFGENEDAILDST
-330 SNNYEI
+330 NYEI
-336 SLKLINSIV
+336 SLKLINTLTEEGNV
-345 EENGNEYVNVE
+345 EYINVE
-356 DTVDTTVSREDEYL
+356 DTIDVTVSREDEYL
-370 DISANIEE
+370 DIAANIEE
-378 VAGMD
+378 VEDMD

-402 NRRLQT
+402 NGRIQT
-408 TSDDIII
+408 SSDDIII
-415 FHDIELSE
+415 FHDIEVSE

-456 GIASSFYIRHTMRIY
+456 SIASSFYIRHTMRIY

-496 MEKINIRN
+496 MEKINLRN

-519 NRELNQFVNSIRPT
+519 NRELNQFVNSIRPS

-543 LDTYGILASINNVST
+543 LDTYGILASATNVTT
-558 DLTESEAIG
+558 DLTESE
-567 EIKFVEEG
+567 
-575 DASITLSNVSD
+575 
-586 NFIKFIIGKTVGSGQ
+586 
-601 TKVVSLVSAEN
+601 
-612 IVLIIKSG
+612 
-620 KSEKRIMH
+620 
-628 DPSFPNVD
+628 
-636 LGLGE
+636 
-641 VFFKIPKLT
+641 
-650 AQGLYNATT
+650 
-659 DGMVNGKFYINIK
+659 
-672 NGETE
+672 
-677 SLLFHGKV
+677 
-685 KTI
+685 

>member
-11 DEDILMEFMYH
+11 DDDILMEFMYH
-22 DQHVDYVDD
+22 DQNVDYVDD

-41 QFKFLNTISN
+41 QFKFLNTEASN
-51 DPSSSRFLIH
+51 DSASRFLIH

-72 KIQDGYVFIN
+72 KVQDGYVFIN
-82 DFSSRQLI
+82 DFASRQLI

-102 DSSIDNISGFSI
+102 DSTIDNIAGFTI

-127 YTPGTNGKFQYEYEN
+127 YTPGSNGKFEYSYEN
-142 ISGDASTGGE
+142 LAGDNSRGGE

-188 SQYDGKWGLIKN
+188 SGSDGKWALLKN
-200 SLGYL
+200 DLAYL
-205 DSSEWNGTDSSLSN
+205 DNSQWNGTDSSLAN
-219 VSDNIVGDVWY
+219 VDDNIVGDVWY

-235 HLKTGFSFS
+235 HLKTGFSFA

-252 FQVKIKRNSGVYNY
+252 FQVKVKRESGVYNY

-299 KVPSLIH
+299 KVPSLVH
-306 FQDSTKNKDFHDA
+306 FDDTTKNEDFHDA
-319 FFGTGQDATSG
+319 FFGSGQDSILNTA
-330 SNNYEI
+330 NYEI
-336 SLKLINSIV
+336 SLKLINTVTEEGNV
-345 EENGNEYVNVE
+345 EYINVE
-356 DTVDTTVSREDEYL
+356 DTIDTTVAREDEYL
-370 DISANIEE
+370 DIAANVEE
-378 VAGMD
+378 VEDMD

-402 NRRLQT
+402 NGRIQT
-408 TSDDIII
+408 SSDDIII
-415 FHDIELSE
+415 FHDIEVSE

-448 FRPIIFNA
+448 FRPIIFNS

-496 MEKINIRN
+496 MEKINLRN

-519 NRELNQFVNSIRPT
+519 NRELNQFVNSIRPS

-543 LDTYGILASINNVST
+543 LDTYGILASATNVTT
-558 DLTESEAIG
+558 DLTESE
-567 EIKFVEEG
+567 ELDNIKFFEEG
-575 DASITLSNVSD
+575 EAIVKLSKVSD
-586 NFIKFIIGKTVGSGQ
+586 NFVKFNIAQPDGDDK
-601 TKVVSLVSAEN
+601 KAVSLVSAEN
-612 IVLIIKSG
+612 IMLIIKSG
-620 KSEKRIMH
+620 STEKTIAH
-628 DPSFPNVD
+628 DPSFPNID

-641 VFFKIPKLT
+641 VFFKIPKST
-650 AQGLYNATT
+650 AVRFDKEDTNKQS
-659 DGMVNGKFYINIK
+659 DKFYINIK

-677 SLLFHGKV
+677 SLLYHGKV
-685 KTI
+685 EII

>member
-1 MAQSSKFLRL
+1 
-11 DEDILMEFMYH
+11 MEFMYH
-22 DQHVDYVDD
+22 DQNIDYVDD

-41 QFKFLNTISN
+41 QFKFLNTEASN
-51 DPSSSRFLIH
+51 DSASRFLIH

-82 DFSSRQLI
+82 DFASRQLV

-102 DSSIDNISGFSI
+102 DSTIDNIAGFTI

-122 GNTYI
+122 GNTYV
-127 YTPGTNGKFQYEYEN
+127 YTPGTNGRFEYSYEN
-142 ISGDASTGGE
+142 LAGDTFKGGE

-188 SQYDGKWGLIKN
+188 SNSDGKWALLKN
-200 SLGYL
+200 DLAYL
-205 DSSEWNGTDSSLSN
+205 DNSQWNGTDSSLAN
-219 VSDNIVGDVWY
+219 VDDNIVGDVWY

-235 HLKTGFSFS
+235 HLKTGFSFA

-252 FQVKIKRNSGVYNY
+252 FQVKVKRESGVYNY

-299 KVPSLIH
+299 KVPSLIY
-306 FQDSTKNKDFHDA
+306 FDVSTKNKDFHDA
-319 FFGTGQDATSG
+319 FFGENEDAILDST
-330 SNNYEI
+330 NYEI
-336 SLKLINSIV
+336 SLKLINTLTEEGNV
-345 EENGNEYVNVE
+345 EYINVE
-356 DTVDTTVSREDEYL
+356 DTIDVTVSREDEYL
-370 DISANIEE
+370 DIAANIEE
-378 VAGMD
+378 VEDMD

-402 NRRLQT
+402 NGRIQT
-408 TSDDIII
+408 SSDDIII
-415 FHDIELSE
+415 FHDIEVSE

-448 FRPIIFNA
+448 FRPTIFNA
-456 GIASSFYIRHTMRIY
+456 SIASSFYIRHTMRIY

-496 MEKINIRN
+496 MEKINLRN

-519 NRELNQFVNSIRPT
+519 NRELNQFVNSIRPS

-543 LDTYGILASINNVST
+543 LDTYGILASATNVTT
-558 DLTESEAIG
+558 DLTESE
-567 EIKFVEEG
+567 ELDNIKFFEEG
-575 DASITLSNVSD
+575 KATISLSKVSD
-586 NFIKFIIGKTVGSGQ
+586 NFVKFNIAQPFGDDK
-601 TKVVSLVSAEN
+601 KAVSLVSAEN

-620 KSEKRIMH
+620 ATEQRMTH
-628 DPSFPNVD
+628 DPSFPNID

-641 VFFKIPKLT
+641 VFFKIPKTT
-650 AQGLYNATT
+650 AVRFDKT
-659 DGMVNGKFYINIK
+659 DTNKFEDKFYINIK

-677 SLLFHGKV
+677 SLLYHGKV
-685 KTI
+685 EII

>member
-11 DEDILMEFMYH
+11 DDDILMEFMYH

-41 QFKFLNTISN
+41 QFKFLNTVDGDN
-51 DPSSSRFLIH
+51 SSSRFLIH
-61 ELGADVVNFSV
+61 ELGADVVNFTV
-72 KIQDGYVFIN
+72 KIQNGYVYIN
-82 DFSSRQLI
+82 DFASRQLV

-96 YKFNLS
+96 YKFDLS
-102 DSSIDNISGFSI
+102 DSSIDNPSGFVI
-114 NGSTTQLI
+114 NGTTTQLS

-127 YTPGTNGKFQYEYEN
+127 YTPGNNGRFEYTYTDL
-142 ISGDASTGGE
+142 SSTDAIGGE

-160 PLFAEPEQETGNS
+160 PLFAEPDQETGNS

-180 VGRYYGVP
+180 IGRYYAVP
-188 SQYDGKWGLIKN
+188 SSTSGRWGLLKN
-200 SLGYL
+200 DLGYL
-205 DSSEWNGTDSSLSN
+205 DSSDWNGTDSSLSN
-219 VSDNIVGDVWY
+219 VSDSIVDAVYY

-235 HLKTGFSFS
+235 HLKTGFSFA

-252 FQVKIKRNSGVYNY
+252 FQVKVKRESGNENY

-299 KVPSLIH
+299 RVPSLVH
-306 FQDSTKNKDFHDA
+306 MDDTTKNEDFSEA
-319 FFGTGQDATSG
+319 FFGTGSDAIADG
-330 SNNYEI
+330 ANYGI
-336 SLKLINSIV
+336 SLKLINTIT
-345 EENGNEYVNVE
+345 EEGGLEYINVE
-356 DTVDTTVSREDEYL
+356 DTIDVTVAREDEYL
-370 DISANIEE
+370 DIAANVEE
-378 VAGMD
+378 VEDMD

-402 NRRLQT
+402 NTRLQT
-408 TSDDIII
+408 SNDDIII
-415 FHDIELSE
+415 FHDIEVSE

-428 FLDTSSMTFTQTAN
+428 FLDTSFMTFTQTAN
-442 YEAPIP
+442 YEDPIP
-448 FRPIIFNA
+448 FRPIIFNSN
-456 GIASSFYIRHTMRIY
+456 IASSFFIRHTMRIY

-477 QIIKVATMTSY
+477 QIIKVSTMTST

-496 MEKINIRN
+496 MEKINLRN
-504 VDPTIIYNKLPNTTV
+504 VDPTIIYNKLPNTAV

-543 LDTYGILASINNVST
+543 LDTYGILASANNVNT
-558 DLTESEAIG
+558 DLTESTELDK
-567 EIKFVEEG
+567 IKFYAKGKV
-575 DASITLSNVSD
+575 TLNLSKVSD
-586 NFIKFIIGKTVGSGQ
+586 NFIKFKIAQPSSEGNRA
-601 TKVVSLVSAEN
+601 VSLVSAEN
-612 IVLIIKSG
+612 IVLVIKSG
-620 KSEKRIMH
+620 RTEQRIVH

-641 VFFKIPKLT
+641 VFFKVPKAT
-650 AQGLYNATT
+650 AVRFDQEDTNKFS
-659 DGMVNGKFYINIK
+659 DKFYINIK

-677 SLLFHGKV
+677 SLLYHGKV
-685 KTI
+685 NII

>member
-11 DEDILMEFMYH
+11 DDDILMEFMYH
-22 DQHVDYVDD
+22 DQNVDYVDD
-31 AKIEN
+31 ARIEN

-41 QFKFLNTISN
+41 QFKFLNTVDGNNSA
-51 DPSSSRFLIH
+51 SRFLIH

-72 KIQDGYVFIN
+72 KVQNGYVYIN
-82 DFSSRQLI
+82 DFASRQLV

-96 YKFNLS
+96 YKFDLS
-102 DSSIDNISGFSI
+102 DSSIDNPAGFII
-114 NGSTTQLI
+114 NGSTVQLS
-122 GNTYI
+122 GTTYI
-127 YTPGTNGKFQYEYEN
+127 YTPGTNGKFEY
-142 ISGDASTGGE
+142 SYTDSTTTEFIGGE

-188 SQYDGKWGLIKN
+188 SSTSGRWGLLKN
-200 SLGYL
+200 DLAYL
-205 DSSEWNGTDSSLSN
+205 DSSDWNGTDSSLSN
-219 VSDNIVGDVWY
+219 VSDTIVDAVYY

-235 HLKTGFSFS
+235 HLKTGFSFA

-252 FQVKIKRNSGVYNY
+252 FQVKAKKENGVENY

-299 KVPSLIH
+299 KVPSLVH
-306 FQDSTKNKDFHDA
+306 MDDTTKNEDFSEA
-319 FFGTGQDATSG
+319 FFGTGADAILDGT
-330 SNNYEI
+330 NYEI
-336 SLKLINSIV
+336 SLKLINTIT
-345 EENGNEYVNVE
+345 EEGGLEYINVE
-356 DTVDTTVSREDEYL
+356 DTIDVTVSREDEYL
-370 DISANIEE
+370 DLAANVEE
-378 VAGMD
+378 VEDMD

-402 NRRLQT
+402 NTRLQT
-408 TSDDIII
+408 SNDDIII
-415 FHDIELSE
+415 FHDIEISE

-428 FLDTSSMTFTQTAN
+428 FLDTSFMTFTQTAN

-448 FRPIIFNA
+448 FRPIIFNSN
-456 GIASSFYIRHTMRIY
+456 IASAIFIRHTMRIY

-477 QIIKVATMTSY
+477 QIIKVSTMTST

-496 MEKINIRN
+496 MEKINLRN
-504 VDPTIIYNKLPNTTV
+504 VDPTVIYNKLPNTAV

-543 LDTYGILASINNVST
+543 LDTYGILASASNVST
-558 DLTESEAIG
+558 DLTESE
-567 EIKFVEEG
+567 ELDKIKFYAKG
-575 DASITLSNVSD
+575 KTTLNLSKVSD
-586 NFIKFIIGKTVGSGQ
+586 NFVKFNIAQPSGESN
-601 TKVVSLVSAEN
+601 KAVSLVSAEN
-612 IVLIIKSG
+612 IILIIKSG
-620 KSEKRIMH
+620 KTEQRIAH
-628 DPSFPNVD
+628 DPSFPNID

-641 VFFKIPKLT
+641 VFFKIPKAT
-650 AQGLYNATT
+650 AIRFDQEDTNKLS
-659 DGMVNGKFYINIK
+659 DKFYINIK

-677 SLLFHGKV
+677 SLLYHGKV
-685 KTI
+685 NIV

>member
-1 MAQSSKFLRL
+1 
-11 DEDILMEFMYH
+11 MEFMYH
-22 DQHVDYVDD
+22 DQNIDYVDD

-41 QFKFLNTISN
+41 QFKFLNTEASN
-51 DPSSSRFLIH
+51 DSASRFLIH

-82 DFSSRQLI
+82 DFASRQLV

-102 DSSIDNISGFSI
+102 DSTIDNIAGFTI

-122 GNTYI
+122 GNTYV
-127 YTPGTNGKFQYEYEN
+127 YTPGTNGRFEYSYEN
-142 ISGDASTGGE
+142 LAGDTFKGGE

-188 SQYDGKWGLIKN
+188 SNSDGKWALLKN
-200 SLGYL
+200 DLAYL
-205 DSSEWNGTDSSLSN
+205 DNSQWNGTDSSLAN
-219 VSDNIVGDVWY
+219 VDDNIVGDVWY

-235 HLKTGFSFS
+235 HLKTGFSFA

-252 FQVKIKRNSGVYNY
+252 FQVKVKRESGVYNY

-299 KVPSLIH
+299 KVPSLIY
-306 FQDSTKNKDFHDA
+306 FDVSTKNKDFHDA
-319 FFGTGQDATSG
+319 FFGENEDAILDST
-330 SNNYEI
+330 NYEI
-336 SLKLINSIV
+336 SLKLINTLTEEGNV
-345 EENGNEYVNVE
+345 EYINVE
-356 DTVDTTVSREDEYL
+356 DTIDVTVSREDEYL
-370 DISANIEE
+370 DIAANIEE
-378 VAGMD
+378 VEDMD

-402 NRRLQT
+402 NGRIQT
-408 TSDDIII
+408 SSDDIII
-415 FHDIELSE
+415 FHDIEVSE

-456 GIASSFYIRHTMRIY
+456 SIASSFYIRHTMRIY

-496 MEKINIRN
+496 MEKINLRN

-519 NRELNQFVNSIRPT
+519 NRELNQFVNSIRPS

-543 LDTYGILASINNVST
+543 LDTYGILASATNVTT
-558 DLTESEAIG
+558 DLTESE
-567 EIKFVEEG
+567 ELDNIKFFEEG
-575 DASITLSNVSD
+575 KATISLSKVSD
-586 NFIKFIIGKTVGSGQ
+586 NFVKFNIAQPFGDDK
-601 TKVVSLVSAEN
+601 KAVSLVSAEN

-620 KSEKRIMH
+620 ATEQRMTH
-628 DPSFPNVD
+628 DPSFPNID

-641 VFFKIPKLT
+641 VFFKIPKTT
-650 AQGLYNATT
+650 AVRFDKT
-659 DGMVNGKFYINIK
+659 DTNKFEDKFYINIK

-677 SLLFHGKV
+677 SLLYHGKV
-685 KTI
+685 EII

>member
-11 DEDILMEFMYH
+11 DDDILMEFMYH
-22 DQHVDYVDD
+22 DQNVDYVDD
-31 AKIEN
+31 ARIEN

-41 QFKFLNTISN
+41 QFKFLNTEASN
-51 DPSSSRFLIH
+51 DSASRFLIH

-82 DFSSRQLI
+82 DFASRQLV

-102 DSSIDNISGFSI
+102 DSTIDNINGFTI

-127 YTPGTNGKFQYEYEN
+127 YTPGANGRFEYSYEN
-142 ISGDASTGGE
+142 LEGDSLKGGE

-188 SQYDGKWGLIKN
+188 SNSDGKWALLKN
-200 SLGYL
+200 DLAYL
-205 DSSEWNGTDSSLSN
+205 DNPQWNGTDSSLAN
-219 VSDNIVGDVWY
+219 VDDNIVGDVWY

-235 HLKTGFSFS
+235 HLKTGFSFA

-252 FQVKIKRNSGVYNY
+252 FQVKVKRESGIYNY

-306 FQDSTKNKDFHDA
+306 FDDTTKNEDFHDA
-319 FFGTGQDATSG
+319 FFGSGEDALLS
-330 SNNYEI
+330 SANYEI
-336 SLKLINSIV
+336 SLKLINTITEEGNV
-345 EENGNEYVNVE
+345 EYINVE
-356 DTVDTTVSREDEYL
+356 DTIDVTVSKEDEYL
-370 DISANIEE
+370 DIAANVEE
-378 VAGMD
+378 VEDMD

-402 NRRLQT
+402 NGRIQT
-408 TSDDIII
+408 SSDDIII
-415 FHDIELSE
+415 FHDIEISE

-448 FRPIIFNA
+448 FRPIIFNSS
-456 GIASSFYIRHTMRIY
+456 IASSFYIRHTMRIY

-496 MEKINIRN
+496 MEKINLRN

-519 NRELNQFVNSIRPT
+519 NRELNQFVNSIRPS

-543 LDTYGILASINNVST
+543 LDTYGILASATNVTT
-558 DLTESEAIG
+558 DLTESEELDSIEFFKEG
-567 EIKFVEEG
+567 EATV
-575 DASITLSNVSD
+575 SLSKVSD
-586 NFIKFIIGKTVGSGQ
+586 NFVKFNIAQPDGEDK
-601 TKVVSLVSAEN
+601 KAVSLVSAEN
-612 IVLIIKSG
+612 IILVIKSG
-620 KSEKRIMH
+620 VTEKRISH
-628 DPSFPNVD
+628 DPSFPNID

-641 VFFKIPKLT
+641 VFFKIPKST
-650 AQGLYNATT
+650 AVRFDRKDTNIYS
-659 DGMVNGKFYINIK
+659 DKFYINIK

-677 SLLFHGKV
+677 SLLYHGKV
-685 KTI
+685 EII

>member
-11 DEDILMEFMYH
+11 DDDILMEFMYH
-22 DQHVDYVDD
+22 NQNVDYVDD

-41 QFKFLNTISN
+41 QFKFLNTEANN
-51 DPSSSRFLIH
+51 DSASRFLIH

-82 DFSSRQLI
+82 DFASRQLV

-102 DSSIDNISGFSI
+102 DPTIDNINGFTI

-127 YTPGTNGKFQYEYEN
+127 YTPGANGRFEYSYEN
-142 ISGDASTGGE
+142 LAGDSARGGE

-188 SQYDGKWGLIKN
+188 SDSDGKWALLKN
-200 SLGYL
+200 DLAYL
-205 DSSEWNGTDSSLSN
+205 DNSQWNGTDSSLAN
-219 VSDNIVGDVWY
+219 VDDNIVGDVWY

-235 HLKTGFSFS
+235 HLRTGFSFA

-252 FQVKIKRNSGVYNY
+252 FQVKVKRESGVYNY

-306 FQDSTKNKDFHDA
+306 FDDTTKNEDFHDA
-319 FFGTGQDATSG
+319 FFGSGQDSILNST
-330 SNNYEI
+330 NYEI
-336 SLKLINSIV
+336 SLKLIDTLT
-345 EENGNEYVNVE
+345 EEANIEYINVE
-356 DTVDTTVSREDEYL
+356 DTIDVTVSREDEYL
-370 DISANIEE
+370 DIAANVEE
-378 VAGMD
+378 VEDMD

-402 NRRLQT
+402 NGRIQT
-408 TSDDIII
+408 SSDDIII
-415 FHDIELSE
+415 FHDIEVSE

-448 FRPIIFNA
+448 FRPIIFNSS
-456 GIASSFYIRHTMRIY
+456 IASSFYIRHTMRIY

-496 MEKINIRN
+496 MEKINLRN

-519 NRELNQFVNSIRPT
+519 NRELNQFVNSIRPS

-543 LDTYGILASINNVST
+543 LDTYGILASATNVTT
-558 DLTESEAIG
+558 DLTESE
-567 EIKFVEEG
+567 ELDNIKFFEEG
-575 DASITLSNVSD
+575 EAIIKLSKVSD
-586 NFIKFIIGKTVGSGQ
+586 NFVKFNIAQPDGDDK
-601 TKVVSLVSAEN
+601 KAVSLVSAEN
-612 IVLIIKSG
+612 VMLIIKSG
-620 KSEKRIMH
+620 VTEKTIAH
-628 DPSFPNVD
+628 DPSFPNID

-641 VFFKIPKLT
+641 VFFKIPKAT
-650 AQGLYNATT
+650 AVRFDKKDTNKF
-659 DGMVNGKFYINIK
+659 DDKFYINIK

-677 SLLFHGKV
+677 SLLYHGKV
-685 KTI
+685 EII

>member
-11 DEDILMEFMYH
+11 DDDILMEFMYH
-22 DQHVDYVDD
+22 NQNVDYVDD

-41 QFKFLNTISN
+41 QFKFLNTEANN
-51 DPSSSRFLIH
+51 DSASRFLIH

-82 DFSSRQLI
+82 DFASRQLV

-102 DSSIDNISGFSI
+102 DSTIDNITGFTI

-127 YTPGTNGKFQYEYEN
+127 YTPGSNGKFEYSYEN
-142 ISGDASTGGE
+142 LAGDNSRGGE

-188 SQYDGKWGLIKN
+188 SNSDGKWALLKN
-200 SLGYL
+200 DLAYL
-205 DSSEWNGTDSSLSN
+205 DNSQWNGTDSSLAN
-219 VSDNIVGDVWY
+219 VDDSIVGDVWY

-235 HLKTGFSFS
+235 HLRTGFSFA

-252 FQVKIKRNSGVYNY
+252 FQVKVKRESGVYNY

-306 FQDSTKNKDFHDA
+306 FDDTTKNEDFHDA
-319 FFGTGQDATSG
+319 FFGSGQDSILNST
-330 SNNYEI
+330 NYEI
-336 SLKLINSIV
+336 SLKLIDTLT
-345 EENGNEYVNVE
+345 EEANIEYINVE
-356 DTVDTTVSREDEYL
+356 DTIDVTVSREDEYL
-370 DISANIEE
+370 DIAANVEE
-378 VAGMD
+378 VEDMD

-402 NRRLQT
+402 NGRIQT
-408 TSDDIII
+408 SSDDIII
-415 FHDIELSE
+415 FHDIEVSE

-448 FRPIIFNA
+448 FRPIIFNSS
-456 GIASSFYIRHTMRIY
+456 IASSFYIRHTMRIY

-496 MEKINIRN
+496 MEKINLRN
-504 VDPTIIYNKLPNTTV
+504 VDPTVIYNKLPNTTV
-519 NRELNQFVNSIRPT
+519 NRELNQFVNSIRPS

-543 LDTYGILASINNVST
+543 LDTYGILASATNVTT
-558 DLTESEAIG
+558 DLTESE
-567 EIKFVEEG
+567 ELDNIKFFEEG
-575 DASITLSNVSD
+575 EAIIKLSKVSD
-586 NFIKFIIGKTVGSGQ
+586 NFVKFNIAQPDGDDK
-601 TKVVSLVSAEN
+601 KAVSLVSAEN
-612 IVLIIKSG
+612 VMLIIKSG
-620 KSEKRIMH
+620 ATEKTIAH
-628 DPSFPNVD
+628 DPSFPNID

-641 VFFKIPKLT
+641 VFFKIPKAT
-650 AQGLYNATT
+650 AVRFDKKDTNRFE
-659 DGMVNGKFYINIK
+659 DKFYINIK

-677 SLLFHGKV
+677 SLLYHGKV
-685 KTI
+685 EII